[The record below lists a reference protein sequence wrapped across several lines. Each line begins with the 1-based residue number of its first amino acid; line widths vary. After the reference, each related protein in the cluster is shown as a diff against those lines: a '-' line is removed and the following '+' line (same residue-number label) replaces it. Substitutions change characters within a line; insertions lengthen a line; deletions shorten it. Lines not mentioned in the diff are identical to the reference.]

1 MRPLCG
7 PSGRRGPGSKQQRY
21 KHRLPRGI
29 YINHDDLVAMA
40 TGPQPGD
47 PPQPG
52 LVNQGEAMLKAMD
65 REIISLKRQV
75 RCNPPQI
82 VSSIVLSNNTHSHSY
97 IDTLLLIVIIL
108 NSEHGC
114 VCVV

>member
-52 LVNQGEAMLKAMD
+52 HVNQGETMLKAMD
-65 REIISLKRQV
+65 REIVSLKRQV
-75 RCNPPQI
+75 RRIPYRSATMSPVVHSQHIII
-82 VSSIVLSNNTHSHSY
+82 VTYTLVDIISSRPSGV
-97 IDTLLLIVIIL
+97 
-108 NSEHGC
+108 
-114 VCVV
+114 

>member
-1 MRPLCG
+1 MVSDMSGVRRRTGTMRPLCG
-7 PSGRRGPGSKQQRY
+7 PSGRRGPGAKQQRF

-47 PPQPG
+47 APQPG

-75 RCNPPQI
+75 RGDPPAAM
-82 VSSIVLSNNTHSHSY
+82 
-97 IDTLLLIVIIL
+97 
-108 NSEHGC
+108 
-114 VCVV
+114 

>member
-7 PSGRRGPGSKQQRY
+7 PSGRRGPGKQQRY

-75 RCNPPQI
+75 RDVTPP
-82 VSSIVLSNNTHSHSY
+82 SLLSTGTHSHSY
-97 IDTLLLIVIIL
+97 VDTAGLRIHDTKVI
-108 NSEHGC
+108 
-114 VCVV
+114 

>member
-82 VSSIVLSNNTHSHSY
+82 ASSIVLYNTHSHSY
-97 IDTLLLIVIIL
+97 IYTLLTICIVK
-108 NSEHGC
+108 SEHGC
-114 VCVV
+114 D

>member
-29 YINHDDLVAMA
+29 YMNHDDLVAMA

-47 PPQPG
+47 APPAPAPAARA
-52 LVNQGEAMLKAMD
+52 NQGDAMLKAMD
-65 REIISLKRQV
+65 REIVSLKRQV
-75 RCNPPQI
+75 RANANRHMSLCSAVTNLHILIITMVVPCYT
-82 VSSIVLSNNTHSHSY
+82 LSR
-97 IDTLLLIVIIL
+97 
-108 NSEHGC
+108 
-114 VCVV
+114 